1 MKKNVQDMIEGKTLK
16 KWAWAVEEVSILSV
30 VEDSNLHLLSMV
42 DLVGV
47 AFPVVAFPVVALST
61 ISDFS
66 KKHWFLVLSLTF
78 LW

>member
-30 VEDSNLHLLSMV
+30 VEDSNLHLLSTV
-42 DLVGV
+42 DLVG
-47 AFPVVAFPVVALST
+47 VAFPVVALST

-66 KKHWFLVLSLTF
+66 KKHWFLLLSLTF